1 MDAVGTTV
9 DTMRPA
15 LSDYR
20 HVASGKV
27 RDIYAIDDETLLL
40 VTSDRISAY
49 DFVLDTPI
57 PDKGR
62 ILTAASFF
70 WFDELGVP
78 NHLAGGPDDER
89 IPAELVGRA
98 MVVRKLPMVQVE
110 CVARGY
116 LTGSG
121 LADYRETGAVCGV
134 QLPDGLTEA
143 DRLPKPIFTPATKAA
158 LGDHDENVSFEQV
171 AADVG
176 DDLARTLRDLT
187 LDIYSRGADL
197 ARERGIILAD
207 TKFEFGRAPD
217 GSLVL
222 ADEVL
227 TPDSSRYWEAASW
240 TPGQVQPS
248 FDKQIVR
255 NWLTSDES
263 DWDRH
268 GDVPPPPLPDD
279 VVDRTR
285 ARYIE
290 AYERIS
296 GRNFADWPGATDA

>member
-1 MDAVGTTV
+1 
-9 DTMRPA
+9 MRPA

-20 HVASGKV
+20 HIASGKV
-27 RDIYAIDDETLLL
+27 REIYEIDDDTLLL

-70 WFDELGVP
+70 WFDELTVP
-78 NHLAGGPDDER
+78 NHLAGGPTDER
-89 IPAELVGRA
+89 IPAELVGRS

-121 LADYRETGAVCGV
+121 LVDYRATGSVCGV
-134 QLPDGLTEA
+134 QLPAGLTEA
-143 DRLPKPIFTPATKAA
+143 DRLPQPIFTPATKAA
-158 LGDHDENVSFEQV
+158 LGDHDENVSFAHV
-171 AADVG
+171 ADQVG

-197 ARERGIILAD
+197 ALDRGIILAD
-207 TKFEFGRAPD
+207 TKFEFGQAAD

-227 TPDSSRYWEAASW
+227 TPDSSRYWEAATW
-240 TPGQVQPS
+240 KPGEVQPS

-255 NWLTSDES
+255 NWLTSDASGWERRGS
-263 DWDRH
+263 T
-268 GDVPPPPLPDD
+268 PPPPLPDD
-279 VVDRTR
+279 VVERTR

-296 GRNFADWPGATDA
+296 GLSFADWPDRADV

>member
-1 MDAVGTTV
+1 
-9 DTMRPA
+9 MRPA

-27 RDIYAIDDETLLL
+27 RDIYEVDDETLLL

-78 NHLAGGPDDER
+78 NHLAGGPEDER
-89 IPAELVGRA
+89 IPADLVGRS

-134 QLPDGLTEA
+134 RLPAGLTEA

-207 TKFEFGRAPD
+207 TKFEFGRAHD

-255 NWLTSDES
+255 NWLTSAES
-263 DWDRH
+263 GWDRH
-268 GDVPPPPLPDD
+268 GEAPPPPLPAD

-296 GRNFADWPGATDA
+296 GLSFADWPEATDA

>member
-1 MDAVGTTV
+1 
-9 DTMRPA
+9 MRPA
-15 LSDYR
+15 LESYR
-20 HVASGKV
+20 HIASGKV
-27 RDIYAIDDETLLL
+27 RDIYEIDEQTLLL

-49 DFVLDTPI
+49 DFVLSTPI

-70 WFDELGVP
+70 WFDALGVP

-89 IPAELVGRA
+89 IPADLVGRS
-98 MVVRKLPMVQVE
+98 MVVEKLPMVPVE

-121 LADYRETGAVCGV
+121 LVDYRATGSVCGV
-134 QLPDGLTEA
+134 PLPDGLGES
-143 DRLPKPIFTPATKAA
+143 DKLPEPIFTPATKAA
-158 LGDHDENVSFEQV
+158 VGDHDENVSFEQV
-171 AADVG
+171 AATVG
-176 DDLARTLRDLT
+176 DDLAQALRHAT
-187 LDIYSRGADL
+187 LDIYRRGADL
-197 ARERGIILAD
+197 AADRGIILAD
-207 TKFEFGRAPD
+207 TKFEFGQAAD

-227 TPDSSRYWEAASW
+227 TPDSSRYWDAQAY

-255 NWLTSDES
+255 NWLTGPDSA
-263 DWDRH
+263 WDKASEQQ
-268 GDVPPPPLPDD
+268 PPALPADI
-279 VVDRTR
+279 VERTR
-285 ARYIE
+285 QRYIE

-296 GRNFADWPGATDA
+296 QLSFADWADRL

>member
-1 MDAVGTTV
+1 MTQ
-9 DTMRPA
+9 RPA

-20 HVASGKV
+20 HLASGKV
-27 RDIYAIDDETLLL
+27 RDIYEIDDATLLL

-49 DFVLDTPI
+49 DFILDTPI

-70 WFDELGVP
+70 WFDHLAVP
-78 NHLAGGPDDER
+78 NHLAGGPTDER
-89 IPAELVGRA
+89 IPAELVGRS
-98 MVVRKLPMVQVE
+98 MVVTKLPMVQVE

-121 LADYRETGAVCGV
+121 LSDYQATGAVCGV
-134 QLPDGLTEA
+134 TLPAGLGEA
-143 DRLPKPIFTPATKAA
+143 DRLPEPIFTPATKAA
-158 LGDHDENVSFEQV
+158 IGDHDENVSYEHVV
-171 AADVG
+171 AEVG
-176 DDLARTLRDLT
+176 EELASALRDAT
-187 LDIYSRGADL
+187 LDIYGRGAAL
-197 ARERGIILAD
+197 ALERGIILAD
-207 TKFEFGRAPD
+207 TKFEFGQAAD

-240 TPGQVQPS
+240 EPGKVQPS

-255 NWLTSDES
+255 NWLTSADAG
-263 DWDRH
+263 WDRH
-268 GDVPPPPLPDD
+268 GEIAPPPLPAD

-296 GRNFADWPGATDA
+296 GLSFADWPDAL

>member
-1 MDAVGTTV
+1 
-9 DTMRPA
+9 MRPA

-20 HVASGKV
+20 HIASGKV
-27 RDIYAIDDETLLL
+27 RDIYEIDDDTLLL

-70 WFDELGVP
+70 WFDELTVP
-78 NHLAGGPDDER
+78 NHLAGGPTDER
-89 IPAELVGRA
+89 IPAELVGRS

-121 LADYRETGAVCGV
+121 LADYRATGSVCGV
-134 QLPDGLTEA
+134 RLPAGLTEA
-143 DRLPKPIFTPATKAA
+143 DRLPQPIFTPATKAA
-158 LGDHDENVSFEQV
+158 LGDHDENVSFEHVVEQ
-171 AADVG
+171 VG

-197 ARERGIILAD
+197 ALDRGIILAD
-207 TKFEFGRAPD
+207 TKFEFGQAAD

-227 TPDSSRYWEAASW
+227 TPDSSRYWEAATW
-240 TPGQVQPS
+240 RPGEVQPS

-255 NWLTSDES
+255 NWLTSDDS
-263 DWDRH
+263 GWNRR
-268 GDVPPPPLPDD
+268 GSTPPPPLPDD
-279 VVDRTR
+279 VVERTR

-296 GRNFADWPGATDA
+296 GLSFADWPDRADV